1 MLCKTM
7 YDVMRHTRNF
17 FPVVSAAIEGH
28 WAITKG
34 ALDLPFVLPGQYFL
48 IEGSVLNDG
57 VHKAAATDLADE
69 IFSGRI
75 TPLAVPAAFIDLVER
90 IDTYRTENATA
101 SPYVSESFGGYSY
114 SKATNAKG
122 KVAGWKD
129 VFASELKGWKKL

>member
-17 FPVVSAAIEGH
+17 FPDTSSAKDGRWEIAES
-28 WAITKG
+28 

-48 IEGSVLNDG
+48 IEGSALNDG
-57 VHKAAATDLADE
+57 VHKAPATDLTDE
-69 IFSGRI
+69 IFSGSI
-75 TPLAVPAAFIDLVER
+75 TPLRVPAAFIDLVER
-90 IDTYRTENATA
+90 IDAYRVENATV
-101 SPYVSESFGGYSY
+101 SPYASESFGGYSY